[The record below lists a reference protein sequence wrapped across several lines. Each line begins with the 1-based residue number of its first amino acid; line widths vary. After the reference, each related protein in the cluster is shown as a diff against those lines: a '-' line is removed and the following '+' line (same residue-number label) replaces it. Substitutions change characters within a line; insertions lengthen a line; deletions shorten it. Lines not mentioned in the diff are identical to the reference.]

1 MTYSNVTTNT
11 RVRIRRTLYYL
22 EVKYVEKSSDYWAI
36 VQWLAH
42 NTLTVVVQVR
52 ILVAQ
57 LTLKINQ
64 IMNTLL
70 LFSVILY
77 LVTLIS
83 YTFICDYA
91 KIEISINPV
100 SFVITLCPIVNTLY
114 VIYLMRQIPS
124 FSIKNI
130 LTNIKRTWTGWC
142 KETFNVNK

>member
-11 RVRIRRTLYYL
+11 RVRISRTLYYL

-83 YTFICDYA
+83 YTFICDHA

-124 FSIKNI
+124 LSIKNI
-130 LTNIKRTWTGWC
+130 LTNIKRTWIGWC